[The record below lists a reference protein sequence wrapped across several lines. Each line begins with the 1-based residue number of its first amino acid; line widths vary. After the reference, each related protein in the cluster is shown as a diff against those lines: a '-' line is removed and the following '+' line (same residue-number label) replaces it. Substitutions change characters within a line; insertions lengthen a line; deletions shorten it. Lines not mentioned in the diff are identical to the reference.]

1 MTPVFPVDGVIIVM
15 IDSSDTSVVSVASDC
30 RDTSVTVFSSVA
42 SDWSDVVVSDA
53 SVSSDGS
60 ISSA

>member
-1 MTPVFPVDGVIIVM
+1 MM